1 MHARANTLRSAA
13 LRDTAPGLGG
23 STANA
28 GWALDGTF
36 VGPDGLTL
44 DAASL
49 LQTANQFGPL
59 AFVLNNLG
67 FIHFSQ
73 NPDPTAPSGAR
84 PVFRAGHMASWL
96 MGLGGLGGST
106 GTVGWIVNN
115 TFVSGD
121 GGIADATGIL
131 RTANQFGPFVFNLNV
146 LKAMSFIQ
154 APNGTVLPD
163 GQLDALRAV
172 DIGQWV
178 IGIPG
183 LLANSGTIG
192 FVANRSFGVGNGTA
206 SWVGGLQ
213 TTTQIGPFSFTF
225 TFFPAFS
232 FGGPSPTI
240 TPFISDSLQ
249 ANLTSTGT
257 DTGMTTGGDEMTAFT
272 SLETQPTAELPEAS
286 AWEDADGGNEA
297 DPAGDGSASTEAM
310 ASTAAAPLATT
321 TVPAIATD
329 TLPAANDPLV
339 TDQPPQTGGQTSAET
354 TNPAGAITTD
364 ADSNPDGARHS
375 AAASASPIANS
386 PNGEIGKHRSD
397 DGYVGSHRSDN
408 GSPTSQTSSGTDDSE
423 SSE

>member
-1 MHARANTLRSAA
+1 
-13 LRDTAPGLGG
+13 
-23 STANA
+23 
-28 GWALDGTF
+28 
-36 VGPDGLTL
+36 
-44 DAASL
+44 
-49 LQTANQFGPL
+49 
-59 AFVLNNLG
+59 
-67 FIHFSQ
+67 
-73 NPDPTAPSGAR
+73 
-84 PVFRAGHMASWL
+84 

-106 GTVGWIVNN
+106 GTLGWIVNN
-115 TFVSGD
+115 TFGSGD

-131 RTANQFGPFVFNLNV
+131 RTTNQFGPFVFNLNV

-154 APNGTVLPD
+154 APNGTVLAD
-163 GQLDALRAV
+163 GQLDALRAI
-172 DIGQWV
+172 DMGQWV

-213 TTTQIGPFSFTF
+213 TTTQIGPFSFTS

-249 ANLTSTGT
+249 ANLTSSTDT
-257 DTGMTTGGDEMTAFT
+257 DTGMTTVGDEMTAFT
-272 SLETQPTAELPEAS
+272 SLETQPTEELSEAS
-286 AWEDADGGNEA
+286 AWEDTDGGNEA

-310 ASTAAAPLATT
+310 ASTAVAPLATT
-321 TVPAIATD
+321 TVPAMATD
-329 TLPAANDPLV
+329 TLPAVDDPLV
-339 TDQPPQTGGQTSAET
+339 TDRPPQTGRETSAET
-354 TNPAGAITTD
+354 TDPAGATTPD

-386 PNGEIGKHRSD
+386 PNGDIAKHGSGDAYVGKHRSD
-397 DGYVGSHRSDN
+397 DGYVGKHCSDN

-423 SSE
+423 STE